1 MANNNYT
8 QARAKYGGYI
18 GSIQIHATPYLTG
31 VNDPSTENFRV
42 HAPAG
47 FLLCDGS
54 IKNANEFMALSQ
66 VLGVGEE
73 SKFKKPGVNLR
84 AADEEIDDL
93 GQFQLPD
100 LGSKVIVPSRSVGD
114 YTNDI
119 VGDSELSRVGPEVE
133 VVCNEGTQLTCDFQ
147 GNFRGNPTAANFGFR
162 SNPKY
167 TFNTISEAAFLDIEN
182 FQGHAHNMTANYI
195 NFSTNHQVGGDG
207 KERGEE
213 SGNSGAFNIMETS
226 NLNTELLSSHTHKI
240 AKPTQYSS
248 SFAYQLQPF
257 DIPADNV
264 SATLNVNVSDI
275 KKLDNVV
282 TPFIIV
288 TYIIK
293 I

>member
-1 MANNNYT
+1 MANNNYSQT
-8 QARAKYGGYI
+8 KAKYGGYI

-31 VNDPSTENFRV
+31 VNDASTEAFRT

-54 IKNANEFMALSQ
+54 IKNANEYIALSQ

-84 AADEEIDDL
+84 EADEEIDDL

-114 YTNDI
+114 YTNDV
-119 VGDSELSRVGPEVE
+119 VGDSELSRVGPEVQ

-147 GNFRGNPTAANFGFR
+147 GNFRGNSVAANYAFR

-167 TFNTISEAAFLDIEN
+167 TFTTTSAEQFLDIEN
-182 FQGHAHNMTANYI
+182 FQGHAHNTSANYV
-195 NFSTNHQVGGDG
+195 NYSTNHQVGGDG
-207 KERGEE
+207 KERGAD
-213 SGNSGAFNIMETS
+213 SGNSSAFNILETS
-226 NLNTELLSSHTHKI
+226 ELNTTALSSHTHKI
-240 AKPTQYSS
+240 AKPTLYSS
-248 SFAYQLQPF
+248 SFAYQLQSF

-275 KKLDNVV
+275 QKLDNVV
-282 TPFIIV
+282 TPFIV
-288 TYIIK
+288 VSYIIK